1 MMTSVFAFLYRILPP
16 PCPYGL
22 FLTAIALCFLSLV
35 FLYRLVFPYFKG
47 RRGPGNKW
55 ADLLLVTIP
64 LLLMLLP
71 FLCAILWKR

>member
-1 MMTSVFAFLYRILPP
+1 MMTSVFAFLYRIFPP

-47 RRGPGNKW
+47 RRGPGKKW
-55 ADLLLVTIP
+55 ADLLLVTLP

-71 FLCAILWKR
+71 FLCVILWKR